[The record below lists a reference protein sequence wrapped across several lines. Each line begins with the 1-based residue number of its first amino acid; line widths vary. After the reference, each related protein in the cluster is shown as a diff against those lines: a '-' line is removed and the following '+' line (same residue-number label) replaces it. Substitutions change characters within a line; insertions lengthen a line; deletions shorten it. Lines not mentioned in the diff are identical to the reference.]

1 MVQASKTAGH
11 VAATLEPEK
20 LLPYVYERLKPGKFI
35 RLLHLDNSEDPEGPL
50 TGTLNEVD
58 LKNRPDYAA
67 LSYVWGKPSPP
78 KTVPSSSDDTT
89 RHPPE
94 PGSSDDTIQQPPEPD
109 SSDDTTPHPPEP
121 GLPGGTTPQS
131 PKPEATEDLVQPPTI
146 ECKGGHIGITP
157 NCRDAL
163 TDLRRLYGNITVW
176 VDSICINQKDEGE
189 KGLQIDLMQDIYAR
203 ARVVYV
209 WLGPDSDA
217 SKRASKRAIEAL
229 SEASRLVPA
238 LPGIPWLTGSLLRTL
253 PGHSLRTLMSMVL
266 VDLRLVLLCKQLRF
280 PSA

>member
-78 KTVPSSSDDTT
+78 KTVPSSSDDT
-89 RHPPE
+89 
-94 PGSSDDTIQQPPEPD
+94 IQQPPE
-109 SSDDTTPHPPEP
+109 
-121 GLPGGTTPQS
+121 
-131 PKPEATEDLVQPPTI
+131 PEATEDLVQPPTI

-253 PGHSLRTLMSMVL
+253 PRHSLRTLMSMVL